1 MGTAEKELPRIGISC
16 GDLNGISLEV
26 ILQTFNDTRMLELC
40 TPVLF
45 ASAKVVSY
53 HRKVCNLMQF
63 HFQQIKSAKEA
74 HSGKFNVVN
83 LWDDEVNIQLGEI
96 DLLVGK
102 RAVDSLQA
110 ALEACDKGEVQAV
123 VTGPIHKAACYD
135 EKTFPF
141 HGHTGYLASRYQSD
155 AIMMLMDGDFRVALF
170 TDHIPISKV
179 ADHIKPDVLEAFL
192 RRLIDSMIADFGI
205 RKPRVAVLGLNPH
218 AGDEGLI
225 GNEDQENIAPVVA
238 KLREE
243 NQLVFGPFAADGFFG
258 KQQHQQ
264 FDVVVAMYHDQ
275 GLAPFKALSF
285 GGGVNISLGLPVVR
299 TSPDHGTGFDIAGK
313 NEANEES
320 FRQAVFAALDTIQ
333 HRSLHKDLQSNVL
346 KSQYKHRRGDR

>member
-1 MGTAEKELPRIGISC
+1 
-16 GDLNGISLEV
+16 
-26 ILQTFNDTRMLELC
+26 
-40 TPVLF
+40 
-45 ASAKVVSY
+45 
-53 HRKVCNLMQF
+53 
-63 HFQQIKSAKEA
+63 
-74 HSGKFNVVN
+74 
-83 LWDDEVNIQLGEI
+83 
-96 DLLVGK
+96 
-102 RAVDSLQA
+102 
-110 ALEACDKGEVQAV
+110 
-123 VTGPIHKAACYD
+123 
-135 EKTFPF
+135 
-141 HGHTGYLASRYQSD
+141 
-155 AIMMLMDGDFRVALF
+155 
-170 TDHIPISKV
+170 
-179 ADHIKPDVLEAFL
+179 
-192 RRLIDSMIADFGI
+192 MIADFGI

-333 HRSLHKDLQSNVL
+333 HRSLHNDLQSNVL